1 MGRSAWAA
9 VLFSVCACGSSVPG
23 GDLPRLPPAR
33 SAALGIGSSADDLR
47 TGWYNNQP
55 ALAPASV
62 SAPDF
67 GKLFETQLDGQ
78 IYAQPLLAKGVVLV
92 ATETNN
98 IYTLDPVTGAVLH
111 HRQLEPPW
119 NASDLGCPDLAPKVG
134 ITGTPVIDIRDPGNV
149 TAYFVTKSYQS
160 GTSGPA
166 VAWMHAV
173 DIPTLAERTG
183 FPVQIQGTADN
194 QTGVNFDATYE
205 LQRPG
210 LLMLGDTV
218 YAAFGGLCDLGNY
231 QGWVVGVNTAGN
243 IRARWSAAAQFPGA
257 GIWQSGGAPMA
268 DGPDTF
274 IVATGNG
281 DLVHEPTPGKPPPN
295 VLAQAWVRLNVL
307 GNGTLQATDF
317 IAPYDAEALNAWDAD
332 FGSGGPVGLPDS
344 FGTPAFPHLGV
355 AAGKQGFVYL
365 LNRDDLGG

>member
-1 MGRSAWAA
+1 M
-9 VLFSVCACGSSVPG
+9 
-23 GDLPRLPPAR
+23 
-33 SAALGIGSSADDLR
+33 
-47 TGWYNNQP
+47 
-55 ALAPASV
+55 
-62 SAPDF
+62 
-67 GKLFETQLDGQ
+67 
-78 IYAQPLLAKGVVLV
+78 
-92 ATETNN
+92 
-98 IYTLDPVTGAVLH
+98 
-111 HRQLEPPW
+111 
-119 NASDLGCPDLAPKVG
+119 G

-149 TAYFVTKSYQS
+149 TAYFITKSYQS

-173 DIPTLAERTG
+173 DIPTLAERSG

-218 YAAFGGLCDLGNY
+218 YAAFAGHCDIGNY

-257 GIWQSGGAPMA
+257 GIWQSGGGPMA

-281 DLVHEPTPGKPPPN
+281 DVVH
-295 VLAQAWVRLNVL
+295 
-307 GNGTLQATDF
+307 
-317 IAPYDAEALNAWDAD
+317 DAD
-332 FGSGGPVGLPDS
+332 ARASLRPTCSPRPGSDFKSRATGSCRPPTSSLPT
-344 FGTPAFPHLGV
+344 TPT
-355 AAGKQGFVYL
+355 
-365 LNRDDLGG
+365 R